1 MRLQNKW
8 LVGAIMGAV
17 VCVAS
22 TSCVDEIKF
31 GNSFLEKAPGGS
43 ATIDTVFNSAEYTRQ
58 FLTACYSRQYYGLPY
73 INKNQEDG
81 VPETSNP
88 YLGKFEALT
97 DCWQLHYS
105 STTIYNRYYNGSHTA
120 NYGQRGD
127 KFGYTREM
135 VWEVVRW
142 CWILMENIERVPG
155 MDETEKKRL
164 VAEAK
169 CLIAARYF
177 DLFRHYGGLP
187 LIYASFSGTE
197 SSYSMPR
204 ATVEETVNY
213 MVSMLD
219 DAINSGSLEWAYNGN
234 TGSTNSTNTGHWT
247 KAGAMALKCKIL
259 QFAASPLFNDN
270 QGFAG
275 GSSEAERQ
283 LLVWYGGYRSD
294 LWTRCLEA
302 CREFFNA
309 LNSNGKI
316 LSTPIV
322 PDILRTVKRFFSP

>member
-1 MRLQNKW
+1 MKLKHKW
-8 LVGAIMGAV
+8 FVGAIMGIAV
-17 VCVAS
+17 SLVS

-43 ATIDTVFNSAEYTRQ
+43 STKDTVFNSAEYTRQ

-73 INKNQEDG
+73 INKNYEDA

-97 DCWQLHYS
+97 DCWQLHYT
-105 STTIYNRYYNGSHTA
+105 STTLYNRYYNGSHTS
-120 NYGQRGD
+120 NNSGVRND

-142 CWILMENIERVPG
+142 CWLLIENINGVPG
-155 MDETEKKRL
+155 MDESEKKQL

-169 CLIAARYF
+169 CLIASRYF

-213 MVSMLD
+213 MVTMLD
-219 DAINSGSLEWAYNGN
+219 EAINSGALPWAYNG
-234 TGSTNSTNTGHWT
+234 TGSTSSVNTGHWT
-247 KAGAMALKCKIL
+247 KAGAMAVC
-259 QFAASPLFNDN
+259 
-270 QGFAG
+270 
-275 GSSEAERQ
+275 
-283 LLVWYGGYRSD
+283 
-294 LWTRCLEA
+294 CLTA
-302 CREFFNA
+302 
-309 LNSNGKI
+309 I
-316 LSTPIV
+316 Q
-322 PDILRTVKRFFSP
+322 